1 MSDSKRVKAIATLS
15 TLGYATDPEQRLD
28 RMMAYY
34 LTSYYSQSLMFR
46 GNIMSLQKQLR
57 EYGNNTTEL
66 VTKVTDE
73 MTSYLAQEFQGVTVR
88 IRTDIP
94 NPEDPNR
101 INMTVEAI
109 VSVDGKNYS
118 LARVV
123 ETRNSVIIDIINL
136 NNEGNLQWTQ

>member
-1 MSDSKRVKAIATLS
+1 MSDSPRKKAIATLS
-15 TLGYATDPEQRLD
+15 TIGYATDPEQRLD

-57 EYGNNTTEL
+57 EYGHDTTEL
-66 VTKVTDE
+66 VTRVTDE

-94 NPEDPNR
+94 NPEDPGR
-101 INMTVEAI
+101 INMTVEAV

-123 ETRNSVIIDIINL
+123 ETRNAVIIDIIKI
-136 NNEGNLQWTQ
+136 NNEGQ

>member
-1 MSDSKRVKAIATLS
+1 MSDKKPVKAIATLS
-15 TLGYATDPEQRLD
+15 MMGYAVDPEQRLD

-57 EYGNNTTEL
+57 EYGNDATEL
-66 VTKVTDE
+66 VTRVTDE
-73 MTSYLAQEFQGVTVR
+73 MTSYLSQEFQGVVVR

-109 VSVDGKNYS
+109 VSVDGQNYS

-123 ETRNSVIIDIINL
+123 ETRNAVIVNIIDL
-136 NNEGNLQWTQ
+136 NNEGIAKWNT